1 MSGYCELS
9 SIALSDYQTY
19 LREKYDGQKY
29 CIGFFMYKNVW
40 WVGLVPLTIV
50 AVLDTMA
57 YRGIKSLK
65 KDYELALFREKQKEE
80 KESENNK

>member
-1 MSGYCELS
+1 MVAIIFTVILVPVSFL
-9 SIALSDYQTY
+9 
-19 LREKYDGQKY
+19 
-29 CIGFFMYKNVW
+29 GFFMYKNVW

-65 KDYELALFREKQKEE
+65 KDYELALFREKQKKEE
-80 KESENNK
+80 KESENN

>member
-1 MSGYCELS
+1 
-9 SIALSDYQTY
+9 
-19 LREKYDGQKY
+19 
-29 CIGFFMYKNVW
+29 MYKNVW

-65 KDYELALFREKQKEE
+65 KDSELALFREKQKEE
-80 KESENNK
+80 NESENNK